1 MEDMEDMEEDYSNIF
16 GCFMKVGF
24 DPNLSE
30 QEFEDIDNAFFSYIW
45 GDKGIS
51 DILAK
56 LKHEDY
62 GKDLELALF
71 EFNVKPS
78 QDELRHIREID
89 YYRKKEKS
97 IGIPVIVT
105 DENFFNQS
113 EEGRYEFLKQT
124 ILRKLDLLAAVVK
137 RRKMDTRMELLKSD
151 LQKLFDESG
160 FFKQNLNTDAS

>member
-1 MEDMEDMEEDYSNIF
+1 MENMEDMEEDYSCIL
-16 GCFMKVGF
+16 GCFMDEWF

-30 QEFEDIDNAFFSYIW
+30 QENEDIGNVFSSYIW

-71 EFNVKPS
+71 QFNVKPF
-78 QDELRHIREID
+78 QNALQHIREIE
-89 YYRKKEKS
+89 YYRRKEKS
-97 IGIPVIVT
+97 IGIPIIVT

-137 RRKMDTRMELLKSD
+137 RRKMDTKMELLKSD

-160 FFKQNLNTDAS
+160 FFKQNLNTDES